1 MKQLQRL
8 TTIRENLLNIHPW
21 QLNPSEITALDL
33 LLHLTF
39 AADAVRDKVY
49 RPIQDVGLSEAK
61 LLLLA
66 TLKKAGGS
74 MSLGMLAR
82 QLGVT
87 DATTS
92 IMLSRMLKESDP
104 LVQRSINPMDRRA
117 VTLSLTDKGEE
128 TLRTALPNYFK
139 QIADFSETLTQ
150 AEQLLLI
157 GLLQKLLKPAA

>member
-8 TTIRENLLNIHPW
+8 TTIRENLLNIHPR

-39 AADAVRDKVY
+39 AADAVRDRVY

>member
-1 MKQLQRL
+1 MQQLQRL
-8 TTIRENLLNIHPW
+8 TTIRENLLNIHPR
-21 QLNPSEITALDL
+21 QLNQSESTALDL

-49 RPIQDVGLSEAK
+49 RPIQDDGLSEAK

-92 IMLSRMLKESDP
+92 IMLSRMLKESAP

-117 VTLSLTDKGEE
+117 VTLCLTDKGEE

>member
-8 TTIRENLLNIHPW
+8 TTIRENLLNIHPR